1 MLQGGSANV
10 VLSNLLF
17 SISQVVIHA
26 CLPQVILLLVC
37 QELGLEGE
45 TVNSDEI
52 LRKMVRFDSE
62 FIFLQDRH
70 RLLKQSNL
78 QIQIKGS

>member
-1 MLQGGSANV
+1 MTMLHGGSANV

-17 SISQVVIHA
+17 SISQVVIHS

-37 QELGLEGE
+37 KELGLEGE

-52 LRKMVRFDSE
+52 LRGIVRLDSQL
-62 FIFLQDRH
+62 IFLQDRH
-70 RLLKQSNL
+70 RLLKQTNL
-78 QIQIKGS
+78 QMQK